1 LSQSGQAFWRM
12 KDYINDFT
20 VQCENITEIPARWLL
35 EGFSDIVRQHEVLAT
50 VSVWFKDSARPIE
63 YEYEVGETIYKI
75 HNSWKIRPL
84 SQRHRL
90 PAEYVPSIVVPSSKI
105 FYRPV
110 C

>member
-1 LSQSGQAFWRM
+1 MDRLLAYERLHKRFHS
-12 KDYINDFT
+12 T
-20 VQCENITEIPARWLL
+20 VREYNRDTSRWLL

-63 YEYEVGETIYKI
+63 YEYEVGEIIYKI